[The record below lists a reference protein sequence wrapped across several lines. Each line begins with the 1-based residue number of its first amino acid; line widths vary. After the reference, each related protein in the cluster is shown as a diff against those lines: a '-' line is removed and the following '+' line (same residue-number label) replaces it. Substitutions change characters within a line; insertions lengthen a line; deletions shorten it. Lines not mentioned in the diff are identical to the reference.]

1 MRKSYRI
8 GPFTV
13 AVLISLAFVPACI
26 QTCESTASSSVMTSG
41 TRAQMT
47 ARADGSGN
55 TEVAVEL
62 MVGGPLS
69 NVYLSLDGD
78 DQLMAAIGDRRQALT
93 RRTDV
98 LGRVWYGG
106 SLQGDQGSDDL
117 VVSYKRSIDGG
128 APRSVVR
135 MPAGFEVLSP
145 QPGARISRGN
155 DDLVIAWDKPSPNDV
170 MEVSLEGSCIRPYS
184 SRVEVDKGQL
194 LVPRAT
200 LGPPTASAMQ
210 PMEPAGDSSGAKATP
225 QPVQVGEPECRVTA
239 RFRRRADGKV
249 DPGFGQGGSITAEQ
263 TRQVTFVS
271 TP

>member
-1 MRKSYRI
+1 MRKSRSF
-8 GPFTV
+8 GAFTI
-13 AVLISLAFVPACI
+13 AVLVALAFVPACI

-47 ARADGSGN
+47 AKADGSGF
-55 TEVAVEL
+55 TEVGVEL

-78 DQLMAAIGDRRQALT
+78 DQLVAAIGKQRQTLT

-98 LGRVWYGG
+98 LGRVWYVG
-106 SLQGDQGSDDL
+106 SIKGEQGDDDL
-117 VVSYKRSIDGG
+117 VVSYQRTVDKG

-135 MPAGFEVLSP
+135 MPAGFDVISP
-145 QPGARISRGN
+145 QPGMRVSRGN
-155 DDLVIAWDKPSPNDV
+155 DDLVIAWDKPSSSDV
-170 MEVSLEGSCIRPYS
+170 MEVSLEGNCIRPFS
-184 SRVEVDKGQL
+184 SRLEVDKGQL

-200 LGPPTASAMQ
+200 LGPPSSGAMQ
-210 PMEPAGDSSGAKATP
+210 PMEPAGDSSGAKAEP

-249 DPGFGQGGSITAEQ
+249 DPGYGQGGSITAEQ
-263 TRQVTFVS
+263 VREVTFVS

>member
-1 MRKSYRI
+1 MTKTKPI
-8 GPFTV
+8 GAFTI

-47 ARADGSGN
+47 ARADGSGH
-55 TEVAVEL
+55 TEVGVEL

-78 DQLMAAIGDRRQALT
+78 DRLEATIGEQKLLLT

-98 LGRVWYGG
+98 LGRVWYVGNVP
-106 SLQGDQGSDDL
+106 GDRGNED
-117 VVSYKRSIDGG
+117 VVVAYRRTVDKG

-135 MPAGFEVLSP
+135 MPAGFDVVSP
-145 QPGARISRGN
+145 QPGARVSRGS
-155 DDLVIAWDKPSPNDV
+155 DDLVIAWEGASPQDV
-170 MEVSLEGSCIRPYS
+170 MEVSLDGSCIRPYN

-194 LVPRAT
+194 LIPRAT
-200 LGPPTASAMQ
+200 LGPPSATMQ
-210 PMEPAGDSSGAKATP
+210 PMEPAGDGSGPRAEP
-225 QPVQVGEPECRVTA
+225 QPVHKGEPECRVTA

-249 DPGFGQGGSITAEQ
+249 DPAFGQGGSFTAEQ
-263 TRQVTFVS
+263 TREVTFVS